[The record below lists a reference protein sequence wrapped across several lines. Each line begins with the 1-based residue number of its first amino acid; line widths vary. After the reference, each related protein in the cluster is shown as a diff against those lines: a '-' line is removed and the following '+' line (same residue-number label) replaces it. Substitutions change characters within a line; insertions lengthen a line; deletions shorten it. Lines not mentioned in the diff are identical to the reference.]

1 MQNTGSEIIGTVN
14 HMKKNGTFWVVM
26 FGLIAGLILLIIG
39 GGSFFDGDDN
49 DDGVSSE
56 EIADIDAFEY
66 KAMLEGEIVN
76 MCKGFSG
83 VDGAYAFVRVGGG
96 GERIYATDKQ
106 YSNGG
111 EREEYVIIGSGSS
124 SHPLYLGQSLPE
136 ILGIGVI
143 VWGDSNKISK
153 SAIESM
159 LSSAYGVA
167 QNKVCVQIN

>member
-14 HMKKNGTFWVVM
+14 HMKKSGTFWVVM

-76 MCKGFSG
+76 MC
-83 VDGAYAFVRVGGG
+83 A
-96 GERIYATDKQ
+96 
-106 YSNGG
+106 
-111 EREEYVIIGSGSS
+111 
-124 SHPLYLGQSLPE
+124 
-136 ILGIGVI
+136 
-143 VWGDSNKISK
+143 
-153 SAIESM
+153 
-159 LSSAYGVA
+159 
-167 QNKVCVQIN
+167 